1 MLLVE
6 DDEFQANMMRD
17 MCEHNGFAID
27 VCVDGADALQRIF
40 DPASAYNLV
49 LLDLVMAPMHG
60 LDILKAIR
68 ARDERLTVVIISN
81 SDEKHMV
88 KVPPQSLRS
97 LRPCA
102 RLASHLAHAHASPR
116 AASRRA
122 RAAVAQACIHHGANS
137 YLVKPVRERDLSNI
151 GQFVLQHRYQSLRLQ
166 HLRLNQLQLQQW
178 SAHQLELQRLQAD
191 KEKAEAWAVAER
203 EHAEK
208 VLLEKE
214 AHKQQAILQ
223 AAMDRDAREVARK
236 EAAMEKER
244 AEMQKQMMHL
254 VYAESHKWGASA
266 AAAAAAAATAADSLR
281 WCRCCPRCR
290 CSCHCR

>member
-27 VCVDGADALQRIF
+27 VCVNGADALQRIF
-40 DPASAYNLV
+40 DPVSAYNLV

-88 KVPPQSLRS
+88 KVTPQSLRS

-102 RLASHLAHAHASPR
+102 RLDSHLAHAHASPR

-208 VLLEKE
+208 VLFEKE

-266 AAAAAAAATAADSLR
+266 AAAAAAAATAANSLR